1 MNQTKTIKQLL
12 ILHELIED
20 VKEYGLQEEFKTFV
34 DNNPDMDIEEIDAQF
49 RNEWDI

>member
-12 ILHELIED
+12 ILHELLDDI
-20 VKEYGLQEEFKTFV
+20 KEHGLQEEFEEFV
-34 DNNPDMDIEEIDAQF
+34 DNNPDLDIEEIDAQF

>member
-12 ILHELIED
+12 ILHELIDD
-20 VKEYGLQEEFKTFV
+20 VKEYNLQKEFEEFV
-34 DNNPDMDIEEIDAQF
+34 DNNPDLDIEEIDAQF